1 MRTTNLMTS
10 VLLLLAAFYA
20 QSAGAQSL
28 WPSDTNRS
36 LTTDLKASQ
45 VGDVVTILISEVSSA
60 NQQATSSTARKT
72 KTTAGPGTGPILNK
86 IPELAYEAGSTTSG
100 TGATTR
106 STNLTARISAR
117 ITRVNP
123 DGTLL
128 VEGTRQVKV
137 NNDTQLFR
145 ITGVIRRA
153 DIRPDNTVPS
163 SALADAQIESDG
175 KGPIAQ
181 RQKPGFISQILNWL
195 F

>member
-1 MRTTNLMTS
+1 MRPMIILTGALVFMMA
-10 VLLLLAAFYA
+10 VMIRP
-20 QSAGAQSL
+20 AGSQSL
-28 WPSDTNRS
+28 WPSDANRS

-60 NQQATSSTARKT
+60 NQQASSSTSRKT

-86 IPELAYEAGSTTSG
+86 IPEIAYEAGSSTTG
-100 TGATTR
+100 TGTTTR

-117 ITRVNP
+117 IIRVNP
-123 DGTLL
+123 DGTL
-128 VEGTRQVKV
+128 VIEGTRQVKV
-137 NNDTQLFR
+137 NNDTQVFR
-145 ITGVIRRA
+145 ISGVIRRA

-181 RQKPGFISQILNWL
+181 RQKPGFISQILQWL